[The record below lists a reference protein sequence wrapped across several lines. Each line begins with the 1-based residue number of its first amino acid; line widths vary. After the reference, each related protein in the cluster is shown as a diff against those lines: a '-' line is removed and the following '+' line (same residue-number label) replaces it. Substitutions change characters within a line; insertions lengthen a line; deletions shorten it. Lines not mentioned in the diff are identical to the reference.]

1 MINSSSNNIT
11 WSKRKTFI
19 ILLHE
24 LLTIRKSQHPTIA
37 THSLSNQKCWMR
49 FRRIIKNRRVELYE
63 LHILYR
69 SLCSINH
76 CNTIASS
83 YLRIRCHCVDCPH
96 STCSH
101 EGYLTQEGIYLFRFR
116 IEDIRTITFYIWGS
130 TCHLYTQ
137 VVLRDN
143 LNSIVIF
150 EDCNIWVISHRLHQS
165 TLYFKARI
173 VSMMKNTEVAVPSFT
188 M

>member
-1 MINSSSNNIT
+1 M
-11 WSKRKTFI
+11 
-19 ILLHE
+19 
-24 LLTIRKSQHPTIA
+24 
-37 THSLSNQKCWMR
+37 
-49 FRRIIKNRRVELYE
+49 ELYE

-101 EGYLTQEGIYLFRFR
+101 EGHLTQEGIYLFRFR

-130 TCHLYTQ
+130 ACHLYTQ

-150 EDCNIWVISHRLHQS
+150 EDCNIWVSSHRIHQS
-165 TLYFKARI
+165 TLYLKACI
-173 VSMMKNTEVAVPSFT
+173 ISMMKNTKVTVPSFT
-188 M
+188 MSVVCTVCMLIKIYTPVNQRLDSFWRITYTLSYS